1 MKRARTP
8 FKREPSSLTAR
19 TYAHVITLEGED
31 KYVLRYY
38 IQPER
43 ERGRATRLCGT
54 FIGGCRIFTR
64 ELFDRIDRHT
74 LDVHHFSTEPT
85 AKSD

>member
-1 MKRARTP
+1 VKQTVSQHDLLGFPVALGMKRARTP

-38 IQPER
+38 IRYER
-43 ERGRATRLCGT
+43 ERGP
-54 FIGGCRIFTR
+54 
-64 ELFDRIDRHT
+64 RH
-74 LDVHHFSTEPT
+74 LAD
-85 AKSD
+85 